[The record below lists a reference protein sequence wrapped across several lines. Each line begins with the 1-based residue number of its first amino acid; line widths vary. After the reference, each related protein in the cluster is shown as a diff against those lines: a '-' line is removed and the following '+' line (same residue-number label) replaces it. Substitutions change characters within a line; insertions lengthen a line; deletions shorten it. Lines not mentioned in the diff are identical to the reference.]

1 MTVEKIEIEPV
12 TRVQGHGKVTLNIEG
27 KKIKDVE
34 VNIIE
39 PPRFFEKLLEGKLAE
54 EAPRITERICGVCP
68 VAHHLAS
75 VKAVEAAWDVEVPQ
89 TAIALRR
96 LLLLAQ
102 FINSHALHIG
112 FLSLPDLLRLRE
124 KSVFGLS
131 RENPKLLERV
141 LQVHSFGVKLTE
153 EIGGRSI
160 HPITAIPGGM
170 SKPFERE
177 RRDQLLKKA
186 NRAIESTFEL
196 ASLMLDLS
204 EKGGKLF
211 EEVESTPT
219 NYMSMHRDGIHELYD
234 GRIRVID
241 SNGNLRQDFNP
252 GQYFELIEERP
263 VEHSYVKY
271 PYLKSLGFPQGTYRV
286 GPLARVNST
295 SISAAGE
302 RDYVKSFFDLFGK
315 PAHHPLAYNMAR
327 AAELVHVAQ
336 QAAELLADDEILKR
350 DIHAAVKPKEG
361 EGVGIVEAP
370 RGTLIHHYSTDENG
384 LIRKANL
391 IVATGQNVPSMEK
404 GLRDLSLKLED
415 SIINGDR
422 AEATW
427 KIETLI
433 RAYDP
438 CISCATHLVEIKRQD
453 RTSRL

>member
-1 MTVEKIEIEPV
+1 MTTEKIEVEPV
-12 TRVQGHGKVTLNIEG
+12 TRVEGHGKVTLNIQG
-27 KKIKDVE
+27 GKIKNVE

-39 PPRFFEKLLEGKLAE
+39 PPRFFEKLLEGKPAE

-75 VKAVEAAWDVEVPQ
+75 AKAVEAAWDVEVPE

-131 RENPKLLERV
+131 SENPKLLERV

-153 EIGGRSI
+153 EVGGRTI
-160 HPITAIPGGM
+160 HPITAVPGGM
-170 SKPFERE
+170 SKPFESE
-177 RRDQLLKKA
+177 RRDQLLRKA
-186 NRAIESTFEL
+186 NQVLESTTEL
-196 ASLMLDLS
+196 ASLMLDIAQ
-204 EKGGKLF
+204 KGGDLF
-211 EEVESTPT
+211 EEIESTPT

-241 SNGNLRQDFNP
+241 SKGNLRQDFDP
-252 GQYFELIEERP
+252 SQYFELIEEKP

-271 PYLKSLGFPQGTYRV
+271 PYLKSLGFPQGIYRV
-286 GPLARVNST
+286 GPLARVNSA
-295 SISAAGE
+295 SISATGG
-302 RDYVKSFFDLFGK
+302 RSYVKSFFGLFGR
-315 PAHHPLAYNMAR
+315 PAHHPLAYNLAR
-327 AAELVHVAQ
+327 AIELVHVAQ
-336 QAAELLADDEILKR
+336 QAADLLADDNILKR
-350 DIHAAVKPKEG
+350 DVRAPVKPKKG
-361 EGVGIVEAP
+361 EGVGVVEAP
-370 RGTLIHHYSTDENG
+370 RGTLIHHYSTDERG
-384 LIRKANL
+384 LIEKANL

-404 GLRDLSLKLED
+404 EVRNLSLRLED
-415 SIINGDR
+415 SIVDGDR
-422 AEATW
+422 AEAIW

-438 CISCATHLVEIKRQD
+438 CISCATHLVEIKRRD
-453 RTSRL
+453 